1 MNMVE
6 SKVVIMNYLNNYK
19 KWIDSEIINEESRK
33 ELLAI
38 QHDDAEIQ
46 ERFYKNLEF
55 GTGGLRGIIGV
66 GTNRINIYTV
76 RRATQGLANFIN
88 LSSTNE
94 PKSVAIAFDSRHYSD
109 SFTEEAAL
117 VLAANNIKAYVFDSL
132 RPTPELSFAVRHLKC
147 DAGIV
152 ITASHNPPEYNGYKV
167 YGSDGGQ
174 ITLNMANAIISEI
187 DKLDIFDDIK
197 TCSKEEAISNLK
209 LTHIGDDVD
218 REYLNRI
225 KELSINP
232 NISRDVNDFKI
243 VYTPI
248 HGTGLMPITKALSM
262 LGYEDVHIVASQKD
276 PDGDFPTVKS
286 PNPEE
291 RAALTEGIKLAKV
304 TKADIVLG
312 TDPDADRV
320 GVAVRNKEGNY
331 ELLTGNQIGALL
343 THYLVSNK
351 KDINSRD
358 AVIKTI
364 VTSELG
370 ANIAR
375 AYGATVFNTLTG
387 FKFIGEKI
395 NEFEEKNE
403 YNFLFGYEES
413 YGYLA
418 GTFVRDKDAVISSVL
433 IVEMAAFYKSRG
445 LTLLDAIDRIYKE
458 YGYYSDALDS
468 FTFKGVDG
476 QDKIKSIVDKFR
488 NNEELSKVFYD
499 VFIVEDYKSRE
510 REYLETG
517 KKEKIELPSSNVIK
531 IHLSDQSWFAVRPS
545 GTEPKLKIYYSVKAN
560 SYERA
565 TSLLSA
571 LKDKVKLTVIENYE

>member
-1 MNMVE
+1 MVE
-6 SKVVIMNYLNNYK
+6 SKVVIMNYINNYK

-38 QHDDAEIQ
+38 QYDDAEIQ

-55 GTGGLRGIIGV
+55 GTGGLRGIISA

-76 RRATQGLANFIN
+76 RKATQGLANFIN
-88 LSSTNE
+88 LSSSNKL
-94 PKSVAIAFDSRHYSD
+94 KSVVIAYDSRHYSNV
-109 SFTEEAAL
+109 FAEEAAL
-117 VLAANNIKAYVFDSL
+117 VLVANDIIAYVFDSL
-132 RPTPELSFAVRHLKC
+132 RPTPELSFAVRYLNC

-174 ITLNMANAIISEI
+174 ITLDMANAIISEI
-187 DKLDIFDDIK
+187 DKLDIFDDVK
-197 TCSKEEAISNLK
+197 TCSKENAINKSK
-209 LTHIGDDVD
+209 LTYIGDDID
-218 REYLNRI
+218 KEYLNKI

-232 NISRDVNDFKI
+232 NISRDADDFKI
-243 VYTPI
+243 VYTPL
-248 HGTGLMPITKALSM
+248 HGTGLMPITRALSM
-262 LGYEDVHIVASQKD
+262 LGYNDVNIVTSQKD
-276 PDGDFPTVKS
+276 PNGDFPTVKS

-291 RAALTEGIKLAKV
+291 REALSEGIKLAESIN
-304 TKADIVLG
+304 ADIVLG

-343 THYLVSNK
+343 THYLISNK

-370 ANIAR
+370 ANIAKR
-375 AYGATVFNTLTG
+375 YGATVFDTLTG

-395 NEFEEKNE
+395 NEFEDRNE
-403 YNFLFGYEES
+403 YSFLFGYEES

-418 GTFVRDKDAVISSVL
+418 GTFVRDKDAVISSML
-433 IVEMAAFYKSRG
+433 IVEMTAFYKLKG
-445 LTLLDAIDRIYKE
+445 LSLLDAIDSIYKE

-468 FTFKGVDG
+468 LTFKGIAG
-476 QDKIKSIVDKFR
+476 QDKIKSVMDKFR
-488 NNEELSKVFYD
+488 NIEKLSKEVPD
-499 VFIVEDYKSRE
+499 IKIVEDYKSRE
-510 REYLETG
+510 RNNLEAGT
-517 KKEKIELPSSNVIK
+517 KEKIDLPSSNVIK
-531 IHLSDQSWFAVRPS
+531 IQLSDYSWFAVRPS
-545 GTEPKLKIYYSVKAN
+545 GTEPKLKIYYSARGKSPSISSNKINEMKQLVMSFLAGG
-560 SYERA
+560 
-565 TSLLSA
+565 
-571 LKDKVKLTVIENYE
+571 VEN

>member
-1 MNMVE
+1 MVE
-6 SKVVIMNYLNNYK
+6 SKVVIMNYISIYK
-19 KWIDSEIINEESRK
+19 KWIDSGIINEESRK

-46 ERFYKNLEF
+46 ESFYKNLEF
-55 GTGGLRGIIGV
+55 GTGGLRGIIGI
-66 GTNRINIYTV
+66 GTNRINLYTV
-76 RRATQGLANFIN
+76 RKATQGLANFIN
-88 LSSTNE
+88 LSSSNKS
-94 PKSVAIAFDSRHYSD
+94 KSVAIAYDSRHFSD
-109 SFTEEAAL
+109 VFAEEAAL
-117 VLAANNIKAYVFDSL
+117 VLTANNIKAYLFDSL
-132 RPTPELSFAVRHLKC
+132 RPTPELSFAVRHLNC

-174 ITLNMANAIISEI
+174 ITLDMANAIISEI
-187 DKLDIFDDIK
+187 DKLDIFDDVK
-197 TCSKEEAISNLK
+197 TCSKEDAIRRELFSYIREN
-209 LTHIGDDVD
+209 VD
-218 REYLNRI
+218 YEYLN
-225 KELSINP
+225 KVAGLSINP
-232 NISRDVNDFKI
+232 SISQEVENFKI

-248 HGTGLMPITKALSM
+248 HGTGLMPITRVLSM
-262 LGYEDVHIVASQKD
+262 LGYEDIHVVASQKD
-276 PDGDFPTVKS
+276 PDGDFPTVDS

-291 RAALTEGIKLAKV
+291 REALTEGIKLAEGIN
-304 TKADIVLG
+304 ADIVLG

-320 GVAVRNKEGNY
+320 GVAVRNQEGNY

-343 THYLVSNK
+343 THYLISNK

-370 ANIAR
+370 ANMAK
-375 AYGATVFNTLTG
+375 AYGATVFDTLTG

-395 NEFEEKNE
+395 NEFEQKND

-433 IVEMAAFYKSRG
+433 IIEMAAFYKSKG

-468 FTFKGVDG
+468 FTFKGIDG
-476 QDKIKSIVDKFR
+476 QDKIKLIVDKFR
-488 NNEELSKVFYD
+488 NIEELIMLFPD
-499 VFIVEDYKSRE
+499 VNIVEDYKNQE
-510 REYLETG
+510 RYIIRTAKSER
-517 KKEKIELPSSNVIK
+517 IELPSSNVIK
-531 IHLSDQSWFAVRPS
+531 VHLSDQSWFAVRPS
-545 GTEPKLKIYYSVKAN
+545 GTEPKLKIYYSSLGN
-560 SYERA
+560 SLNESSERLD
-565 TSLLSA
+565 SMR
-571 LKDKVKLTVIENYE
+571 LKISKIID

>member
-1 MNMVE
+1 MVE
-6 SKVVIMNYLNNYK
+6 SKVVIMNYMENFK

-38 QHDDAEIQ
+38 QHDVAEVQ

-66 GTNRINIYTV
+66 GTNRINVYTV
-76 RRATQGLANFIN
+76 RKATQGLANFIN
-88 LSSTNE
+88 LSSLNKS
-94 PKSVAIAFDSRHYSD
+94 KSVAIAYDSRHYSD
-109 SFTEEAAL
+109 VFAEETAL
-117 VLAANNIKAYVFDSL
+117 VLAANDIKAYVFESL
-132 RPTPELSFAVRHLKC
+132 RPTPELSFAVRHLNC

-174 ITLNMANAIISEI
+174 ITLDMANAIFSEI
-187 DKLDIFDDIK
+187 DKLDIFDDVK
-197 TCSKEEAISNLK
+197 TCSKEEAINNSKLK
-209 LTHIGDDVD
+209 YIGDDVD
-218 REYLNRI
+218 REYLNKI

-232 NISRDVNDFKI
+232 NISRDVDDFKI

-248 HGTGLMPITKALSM
+248 HGTGLIPITRALSM
-262 LGYEDVHIVASQKD
+262 LGYSDVNIVASQKF

-291 RAALTEGIKLAKV
+291 REALAEGIKLAESI
-304 TKADIVLG
+304 KADVVLG

-320 GVAVRNKEGNY
+320 GVAVRNKKGNY

-343 THYLVSNK
+343 THYLISNK

-370 ANIAR
+370 ANIAKS
-375 AYGATVFNTLTG
+375 YGTTVFDTLTG

-395 NEFEEKNE
+395 KEFEEQKD

-433 IVEMAAFYKSRG
+433 IVEMAAFYKSKG
-445 LTLLDAIDRIYKE
+445 LTLLDALNKIYQK

-468 FTFKGVDG
+468 FTFKGIDG
-476 QDKIKSIVDKFR
+476 QGKIKSVVDRFR
-488 NNEELSKVFYD
+488 NIVELKKGFSD
-499 VFIVEDYKSRE
+499 ISIIEDYKSQE
-510 REYLETG
+510 KLNLETDLT
-517 KKEKIELPSSNVIK
+517 ESIQLPSSNVIK

-545 GTEPKLKIYYSVKAN
+545 GTEPKLKIYYSTIGTN
-560 SYERA
+560 EIDS
-565 TSLLSA
+565 
-571 LKDKVKLTVIENYE
+571 KDKMISLRQKVKEFASI

>member
-1 MNMVE
+1 MNMVG
-6 SKVVIMNYLNNYK
+6 SKGVIMNYINNYK
-19 KWIDSEIINEESRK
+19 KWIDSEIINEDSRK

-76 RRATQGLANFIN
+76 RKVTQGLANFIN
-88 LSSTNE
+88 LSSSNKS
-94 PKSVAIAFDSRHYSD
+94 KSVTIAYDSRHYSD
-109 SFTEEAAL
+109 VFAEEAAL
-117 VLAANNIKAYVFDSL
+117 VLAANDIKAYVFDSL
-132 RPTPELSFAVRHLKC
+132 RPTPELSFAVRHLNC

-174 ITLNMANAIISEI
+174 ITLDMANAIISEI
-187 DKLDIFDDIK
+187 DKLDIFDDVK
-197 TCSKEEAISNLK
+197 TCSKEDAINKSK
-209 LTHIGDDVD
+209 LTYIGDDID
-218 REYLNRI
+218 REYLNKI

-232 NISRDVNDFKI
+232 NISRDVDDFKI

-248 HGTGLMPITKALSM
+248 HGTGLMPITRALSM
-262 LGYEDVHIVASQKD
+262 LGYNDVNIVTSQKD
-276 PDGDFPTVKS
+276 PNGAFPTVKS

-291 RAALTEGIKLAKV
+291 REALSEGIKLAEGI
-304 TKADIVLG
+304 KADIVLG

-370 ANIAR
+370 ANIAKS
-375 AYGATVFNTLTG
+375 YGATVFDTLTG
-387 FKFIGEKI
+387 FKFIGEKVK
-395 NEFEEKNE
+395 EFEEQKD

-418 GTFVRDKDAVISSVL
+418 GTFVRDKDAIISSVL
-433 IVEMAAFYKSRG
+433 IVEMAAVYKTQG
-445 LTLLDAIDRIYKE
+445 LTLLDAIDKLYQK

-468 FTFKGVDG
+468 FTFKGIDG

-488 NNEELSKVFYD
+488 KFEELIKIFPD
-499 VFIVEDYKSRE
+499 VNIVEDYKTQE
-510 REYLETG
+510 RYIIETANT
-517 KKEKIELPSSNVIK
+517 ERIELPSSNVIK
-531 IHLSDQSWFAVRPS
+531 IYFNDGSWFAVRPS
-545 GTEPKLKIYYSVKAN
+545 GTEPKLKIYYSVV
-560 SYERA
+560 R
-565 TSLLSA
+565 
-571 LKDKVKLTVIENYE
+571 KVQNDVDDAIENLKLIVSSYLTRE

>member
-1 MNMVE
+1 MVE
-6 SKVVIMNYLNNYK
+6 SKVVIMNYINNYK

-33 ELLAI
+33 ELVSI
-38 QHDDAEIQ
+38 QHDDAEI
-46 ERFYKNLEF
+46 EDRFYKDLEF
-55 GTGGLRGIIGV
+55 GTGGLRGIIGA

-76 RRATQGLANFIN
+76 RKATQGLANFIN
-88 LSSTNE
+88 LSSANDF
-94 PKSVAIAFDSRHYSD
+94 KSVAIAFDSRHYSD
-109 SFTEEAAL
+109 VFAEEAAL
-117 VLAANNIKAYVFDSL
+117 VLAANNINAYLFDSL
-132 RPTPELSFAVRHLKC
+132 RPTPELSFAVRHLNC

-174 ITLNMANAIISEI
+174 ITLDFANAIISEI
-187 DKLDIFDDIK
+187 DKLDIFDDVK
-197 TCSKEEAISNLK
+197 TCSKEEAINNSNLMY
-209 LTHIGDDVD
+209 IGDEVD
-218 REYLNRI
+218 REYLNKI

-232 NISRDVNDFKI
+232 NMSRDVDNFKI

-248 HGTGLMPITKALSM
+248 HGTGLMSITRALSM
-262 LGYEDVHIVASQKD
+262 LGYNDVNIVTSQKD
-276 PDGDFPTVKS
+276 PNGDFPTVKS

-291 RAALTEGIKLAKV
+291 REALSEGIKLAESIN
-304 TKADIVLG
+304 ADIVLG

-343 THYLVSNK
+343 THYLISNK

-370 ANIAR
+370 ANIAKS
-375 AYGATVFNTLTG
+375 YGATVFDTLTG

-395 NEFEEKNE
+395 KEFEDHND

-418 GTFVRDKDAVISSVL
+418 GTFVRDKDAVISLIL
-433 IVEMAAFYKSRG
+433 IVELAAFYKSKG

-468 FTFKGVDG
+468 FIFKGIDG
-476 QDKIKSIVDKFR
+476 QYKIKSVVDRFR
-488 NNEELSKVFYD
+488 NLEELFKIFPD
-499 VFIVEDYKSRE
+499 VSIVEDYKIQE
-510 REYLETG
+510 RYIAGTSNSEQI
-517 KKEKIELPSSNVIK
+517 KLPSSNVIK
-531 IHLSDQSWFAVRPS
+531 VHLADKSWFAVRPS
-545 GTEPKLKIYYSVKAN
+545 GTEPKLKIYYSSLGN
-560 SYERA
+560 SLNESSERLD
-565 TSLLSA
+565 SMRLQISKI
-571 LKDKVKLTVIENYE
+571 LK

>member
-1 MNMVE
+1 
-6 SKVVIMNYLNNYK
+6 MNYISIYK
-19 KWIDSEIINEESRK
+19 KWIDSGIINEESRK

-46 ERFYKNLEF
+46 ESFYKNLEF
-55 GTGGLRGIIGV
+55 GTGGLRGIIGI
-66 GTNRINIYTV
+66 GTNRINLYTV
-76 RRATQGLANFIN
+76 RKATQGLANFIN
-88 LSSTNE
+88 LSSSNKS
-94 PKSVAIAFDSRHYSD
+94 KSVAIAYDSRHFSD
-109 SFTEEAAL
+109 VFAEEAAL
-117 VLAANNIKAYVFDSL
+117 VLTANNIKAYLFDSL
-132 RPTPELSFAVRHLKC
+132 RPTPELSFAVRHLNC

-174 ITLNMANAIISEI
+174 ITLDMANAIISEI
-187 DKLDIFDDIK
+187 DKLDIFDDVK
-197 TCSKEEAISNLK
+197 TCSKEDAIRRELFSYIREN
-209 LTHIGDDVD
+209 VD
-218 REYLNRI
+218 YEYLN
-225 KELSINP
+225 KVAGLSINP
-232 NISRDVNDFKI
+232 SISQEVENFKI

-248 HGTGLMPITKALSM
+248 HGTGLMPITRVLSM
-262 LGYEDVHIVASQKD
+262 LGYEDIHVVASQKD
-276 PDGDFPTVKS
+276 PDGDFPTVDS

-291 RAALTEGIKLAKV
+291 REALTEGIKLAEGIN
-304 TKADIVLG
+304 ADIVLG

-320 GVAVRNKEGNY
+320 GVAVRNQEGNY

-343 THYLVSNK
+343 THYLISNK

-370 ANIAR
+370 ANMAK
-375 AYGATVFNTLTG
+375 AYGATVFDTLTG

-395 NEFEEKNE
+395 NEFEQKND

-433 IVEMAAFYKSRG
+433 IIEMAAFYKSKG

-468 FTFKGVDG
+468 FTFKGIDG
-476 QDKIKSIVDKFR
+476 QDKIKLIVDKFR
-488 NNEELSKVFYD
+488 NIEELIMLFPD
-499 VFIVEDYKSRE
+499 VNIVEDYKNQE
-510 REYLETG
+510 RYIIRTAKSER
-517 KKEKIELPSSNVIK
+517 IELPSSNVIK
-531 IHLSDQSWFAVRPS
+531 VHLSDQSWFAVRPS
-545 GTEPKLKIYYSVKAN
+545 GTEPKLKIYYSSLGN
-560 SYERA
+560 SLNESSERLD
-565 TSLLSA
+565 SMR
-571 LKDKVKLTVIENYE
+571 LKISKIID

>member
-1 MNMVE
+1 MVE
-6 SKVVIMNYLNNYK
+6 SKVVIMNYMNNYK

-55 GTGGLRGIIGV
+55 GTGGLRGIIGA
-66 GTNRINIYTV
+66 GTNRINVYTV
-76 RRATQGLANFIN
+76 RKATQGLANFIN
-88 LSSTNE
+88 LSSSNNF
-94 PKSVAIAFDSRHYSD
+94 KSVAIAYDSRHYSD
-109 SFTEEAAL
+109 VFAEEAAL
-117 VLAANNIKAYVFDSL
+117 VLAANNIKAYLFDSL
-132 RPTPELSFAVRHLKC
+132 RPTPELSFAVRHLNC

-174 ITLNMANAIISEI
+174 ITLDMANAIILEI
-187 DKLDIFDDIK
+187 DKLDIFDDVK
-197 TCSKEEAISNLK
+197 TCSKEEAISNK
-209 LTHIGDDVD
+209 LFSYIGEDIDQ
-218 REYLNRI
+218 EYLKRVT
-225 KELSINP
+225 KLSINP
-232 NISRDVNDFKI
+232 NISKEVSDFKI

-248 HGTGLMPITKALSM
+248 HGTGLMPITRALSM
-262 LGYEDVHIVASQKD
+262 LGYEDVHIVSSQQD

-291 RAALTEGIKLAKV
+291 REALSEGIKLAENIN
-304 TKADIVLG
+304 TDIVTG

-320 GVAVRNKEGNY
+320 GVAVRNNEGNY

-343 THYLVSNK
+343 THYLISNK

-364 VTSELG
+364 VTSDLG
-370 ANIAR
+370 ANIAKS
-375 AYGATVFNTLTG
+375 YGATVFDTLTG

-395 NEFEEKNE
+395 KEFEDHNA
-403 YNFLFGYEES
+403 YSFLFGYEES

-418 GTFVRDKDAVISSVL
+418 GTFVRDKDAVISSIL
-433 IVEMAAFYKSRG
+433 IVEMAAFYKSKG

-468 FTFKGVDG
+468 FTYKGIDG
-476 QDKIKSIVDKFR
+476 QDKIKSVVDRFR
-488 NNEELSKVFYD
+488 NIDELKKEFSG
-499 VFIVEDYKSRE
+499 ISIIEDYKSQE
-510 REYLETG
+510 KVILG
-517 KKEKIELPSSNVIK
+517 KDHTESIQLPSSNVIK
-531 IHLSDQSWFAVRPS
+531 IHLSDLSWFAVRPS
-545 GTEPKLKIYYSVKAN
+545 GTEPKLKIYYSTVGSNEKE
-560 SYERA
+560 SRDKMI
-565 TSLLSA
+565 SLKRNVREFAS
-571 LKDKVKLTVIENYE
+571 I

>member
-1 MNMVE
+1 MVE
-6 SKVVIMNYLNNYK
+6 SKVVIMNYMENFK
-19 KWIDSEIINEESRK
+19 KWIDSQILNEESRK
-33 ELLAI
+33 ELVAI

-55 GTGGLRGIIGV
+55 GTGGLRGIIGA
-66 GTNRINIYTV
+66 GTNRINVYTV
-76 RRATQGLANFIN
+76 RKATQGLANFIN
-88 LSSTNE
+88 LSSSNKS
-94 PKSVAIAFDSRHYSD
+94 KSVAIAYDSRHYSD
-109 SFTEEAAL
+109 VFAEEAAL
-117 VLAANNIKAYVFDSL
+117 VLAANDIISYVFESL
-132 RPTPELSFAVRHLKC
+132 RPTPELSFAVRHLNC

-174 ITLNMANAIISEI
+174 ITLDMANAIISEI
-187 DKLDIFDDIK
+187 DKLDIFDDVK
-197 TCSKEEAISNLK
+197 TCPKEAAIINSKLK
-209 LTHIGDDVD
+209 YIGDDVD
-218 REYLNRI
+218 RDYLSKI

-232 NISRDVNDFKI
+232 DISQDVDGFKI

-248 HGTGLMPITKALSM
+248 HGTGLMPITRALSM
-262 LGYEDVHIVASQKD
+262 LGYNDVNIVTSQEV
-276 PDGDFPTVKS
+276 PNGAFPTVKS

-291 RAALTEGIKLAKV
+291 REALSEGIKLAEGI
-304 TKADIVLG
+304 KADIVLG

-320 GVAVRNKEGNY
+320 GVAVRNKQGNY
-331 ELLTGNQIGALL
+331 VLLTGNQIGALL
-343 THYLVSNK
+343 THYLISNK

-370 ANIAR
+370 ANIAKS
-375 AYGATVFNTLTG
+375 YGATVFDTLTG

-395 NEFEEKNE
+395 NEFEKKND

-433 IVEMAAFYKSRG
+433 IIEMAAFHKSKG

-468 FTFKGVDG
+468 FTFKGLDG
-476 QDKIKSIVDKFR
+476 QDKIKSLVDRFR
-488 NNEELSKVFYD
+488 NIEELKKGFSD
-499 VFIVEDYKSRE
+499 LSIIEDYKLQE
-510 REYLETG
+510 KLNFETDLT
-517 KKEKIELPSSNVIK
+517 ESIQLPSSNVIK
-531 IHLSDQSWFAVRPS
+531 IHLTDQSWFAVRPS
-545 GTEPKLKIYYSVKAN
+545 GTEPKLKIYFSTLGTN
-560 SYERA
+560 EIDS
-565 TSLLSA
+565 
-571 LKDKVKLTVIENYE
+571 KDKMISLKQKVKEFASI

>member
-1 MNMVE
+1 MVE
-6 SKVVIMNYLNNYK
+6 SKVVIMNYMNNYK

-33 ELLAI
+33 ELLTI
-38 QHDDAEIQ
+38 HNDDAEIQ

-55 GTGGLRGIIGV
+55 GTGGLRGIIGA

-76 RRATQGLANFIN
+76 RKATQGLANFIS
-88 LSSTNE
+88 LSSTKYS
-94 PKSVAIAFDSRHYSD
+94 KSVVIAYDSRHYSHV
-109 SFTEEAAL
+109 FAEEAAL
-117 VLAANNIKAYVFDSL
+117 VLAANNFNVYLFDSL

-174 ITLNMANAIISEI
+174 ITLDMANAIIAEI
-187 DKLDIFDDIK
+187 DRLDIFDDIK
-197 TCSKEEAISNLK
+197 TCSKEEAVNYFK
-209 LTHIGDDVD
+209 LTYIGDHVD
-218 REYLNRI
+218 REYLNKI

-248 HGTGLMPITKALSM
+248 HGTGLMPITRALSM
-262 LGYEDVHIVASQKD
+262 LGYDDINIVTSQKD
-276 PDGDFPTVKS
+276 PNGKFPTVKS

-291 RAALTEGIKLAKV
+291 REALSEGIKLAEGI
-304 TKADIVLG
+304 KADIVLG

-320 GVAVRNKEGNY
+320 GVAVRNKEGIY

-343 THYLVSNK
+343 THYFVSNK

-370 ANIAR
+370 ANIAK
-375 AYGATVFNTLTG
+375 AYGATVFDTLTG

-395 NEFEEKNE
+395 KEFEENGE
-403 YNFLFGYEES
+403 YDFLFGYEES

-433 IVEMAAFYKSRG
+433 IAEMAAVYKSQG
-445 LTLLDAIDRIYKE
+445 LTLLDAIDKIYQE
-458 YGYYSDALDS
+458 YGYYSDALES
-468 FTFKGVDG
+468 FTFKGIDG

-488 NNEELSKVFYD
+488 NNEELSKVFHD
-499 VFIVEDYKSRE
+499 VIIVDDYKSRE
-510 REYLETG
+510 RVYLETG
-517 KKEKIELPSSNVIK
+517 KTKRIELPSSNVIK
-531 IHLSDQSWFAVRPS
+531 IHLSDHSWFAVRPS

-560 SYERA
+560 SSEIA

-571 LKDKVKLTVIENYE
+571 LKDKVKLTVMENYE

>member
-1 MNMVE
+1 M
-6 SKVVIMNYLNNYK
+6 SYNNIYK

-38 QHDDAEIQ
+38 QNDDAEIQ

-55 GTGGLRGIIGV
+55 GTGGLRGIIGA
-66 GTNRINIYTV
+66 GTNRINVYTV
-76 RRATQGLANFIN
+76 RKATQGLANFIN
-88 LSSTNE
+88 FSSSNKS
-94 PKSVAIAFDSRHYSD
+94 KSVAIAYDSRHYSD
-109 SFTEEAAL
+109 VFAEEAAL
-117 VLAANNIKAYVFDSL
+117 VLSANDIKAYVFDSL
-132 RPTPELSFAVRHLKC
+132 RPTPELSFAVRHLNC

-174 ITLNMANAIISEI
+174 ITLDMANAIISEI
-187 DKLDIFDDIK
+187 DKLDIFDDVK
-197 TCSKEEAISNLK
+197 TCSKEAAIINSKLK
-209 LTHIGDDVD
+209 YIGDDVD
-218 REYLNRI
+218 RDYLSKI

-232 NISRDVNDFKI
+232 DISRDVDDFKI

-248 HGTGLMPITKALSM
+248 HGTGLMPITRALSV
-262 LGYEDVHIVASQKD
+262 LGYNDVNIVTSQEV
-276 PDGDFPTVKS
+276 PNGAFPTVKS

-291 RAALTEGIKLAKV
+291 REALSEGIKLAEGI
-304 TKADIVLG
+304 KADIVLG

-331 ELLTGNQIGALL
+331 VLLTGNQIGALL
-343 THYLVSNK
+343 THYLISNK

-370 ANIAR
+370 ATIAKS
-375 AYGATVFNTLTG
+375 YGVTVFDTLTG

-395 NEFEEKNE
+395 KEFEEKND
-403 YNFLFGYEES
+403 YDFLFGYEES

-433 IVEMAAFYKSRG
+433 IVEMAAVCKSQG
-445 LTLLDAIDRIYKE
+445 LSLLDAIDKIYQK
-458 YGYYSDALDS
+458 YGYYSDTLDS
-468 FTFKGVDG
+468 FTFKGIDG
-476 QDKIKSIVDKFR
+476 QDKIKSVVDRFR
-488 NNEELSKVFYD
+488 NIDELKKGFSD
-499 VFIVEDYKSRE
+499 ISIIEDYKLQE
-510 REYLETG
+510 KLNLETDIT
-517 KKEKIELPSSNVIK
+517 ESIQLPSSNVIK

-545 GTEPKLKIYYSVKAN
+545 GTEPKLKIYYSTIGTN
-560 SYERA
+560 EIDS
-565 TSLLSA
+565 
-571 LKDKVKLTVIENYE
+571 KDKMISLKQKVKEFASIK